1 MTNRDYRVLLA
12 DDSIRPDGIEML
24 RKVASLKRLPMWP
37 PEDDLVD
44 AARDADAILSR
55 SAIISRPVIA
65 ASPKLKIVSRHGVGV
80 DYVDVEACTE
90 HGVLV
95 TITGDANSESVSE
108 QALACLLAVARR
120 IALADAEMKAGKWE
134 RPHLTGVELYRKVLG
149 IVGLGRIGSRMA
161 KHAKGFDMEVIACDP
176 YIDAERALRFD
187 ATLVD
192 LETLLRRSDFVSLH
206 VPLTEETAHMIGQAQ
221 LELMKPSAILINT
234 ARGPVVDGQA
244 LYEALNIGTIA
255 GAGLDVFEEEPLPA
269 DHPLRKLDNVVLTP
283 HVAGQSEEAM
293 AGVSIR
299 AAENVLRVLRG
310 ETPPIELIVN
320 PEVLATTSRVGRGI
334 ACEP

>member
-1 MTNRDYRVLLA
+1 MKDRDYRVLLA
-12 DDSIRPDGIEML
+12 DDSIRPDGIKML
-24 RKVASLKRLPMWP
+24 EEVASLTRLPMWP
-37 PEDDLVD
+37 PEEELVN
-44 AARDADAILSR
+44 AARDVDAILSR
-55 SAIISRPVIA
+55 SATISRPVIA

-80 DYVDVEACTE
+80 DYVDIQACTE

-95 TITGDANSESVSE
+95 TITGDANYEAVSE
-108 QALACLLAVARR
+108 QALACLLAVARK

-176 YIDAERALRFD
+176 YIDPERALRFD

-192 LETLLRRSDFVSLH
+192 LRTLLRRSDFVSLH
-206 VPLTEETAHMIGQAQ
+206 VPLTEETEHMIGQAQ
-221 LELMKPSAILINT
+221 LELMKPSAILVNT

-244 LYEALNIGTIA
+244 LYEALSIGTIA

-293 AGVSIR
+293 VGVSIR

-320 PEVLATTSRVGRGI
+320 PEVLATTSRVGGGTVR
-334 ACEP
+334 EP